1 MKIIDHRFRKYT
13 WIYLFQCSLAAVVVL
28 LVLII
33 LDSTQ
38 QTAII
43 ASIGASVF
51 IVFTAPN
58 AFSSKVRSILGGYLI
73 GSITGIGCSLLTGLL
88 GTTGTEGWGT
98 TVIVM
103 GAISVGL
110 SIFLM
115 VITDTEHPPA
125 AGLALAFVLNPQILQ
140 FSRST

>member
-1 MKIIDHRFRKYT
+1 MRIIDHQFRKYT
-13 WIYLFQCSLAAVVVL
+13 WTYLFQCSLAAVVVL

-38 QTAII
+38 QTVII

-58 AFSSKVRSILGGYLI
+58 AFSSKVRSILGGYII
-73 GSITGIGCSLLTGLL
+73 GSIIGIGCSLLAGLL
-88 GTTGTEGWGT
+88 HTAGTEGWGT
-98 TVIVM
+98 TVVIM
-103 GAISVGL
+103 GAVSVGL

-125 AGLALAFVLNPQILQ
+125 AGLALAFVLNTWNFKQ
-140 FSRST
+140 